1 MKKVSTIIKN
11 IIPYKFKFDKKN
23 YGILIS
29 DRLRVD
35 HNFRSIL
42 SGLVINKNF
51 NANAFVLSEK
61 KLFNN
66 ETNDLFNFF
75 NIKKLYGNVKIFSF
89 NNVVIYFNAFQK
101 IIFCYLKILNKKD
114 KLNYF
119 IKNFKVLDVHIGD
132 AVYDDYTR
140 HNHLYLNPSIFSLK
154 FIYFLYAAIYK
165 ILIIEKEKKI
175 NKIKFFIT
183 NQKAYSS
190 MGNLMLRYGTKK
202 KIITFLTGANFIQ
215 YINSYKETL
224 GYVFKIKDELVNT
237 TKKKISKNLINKYHH
252 DRFSNKICGLFVDKK
267 TLKKIYQSKNEKN
280 TLSFI
285 KKLKGYRSI
294 NLFAAHC
301 FSDAPHT
308 FSKLVFR
315 DYYDQFVSTIKFL
328 KKIENN
334 KDLWIIKAH
343 PERKNYDEEGII
355 EKVLSKYNVSNVIIC
370 PKNINNNILYKNVDN
385 LVTTGSTIALE
396 FSCIGKKPIITG
408 EAAYYDKEICTLVK
422 NKKEYF
428 NLLRNISE
436 YKNKMNKNQILKS
449 KYMLYILDNLIV
461 NNLPMSKI
469 LPSNTK
475 YSNNSLSY
483 LKTINKNR
491 TVNKIQSI
499 FDDLFYKQLE
509 RKIKQRL
516 SNKFN

>member
-165 ILIIEKEKKI
+165 ILIIEKYTKI
-175 NKIKFFIT
+175 NKIKLFIT

-202 KIITFLTGANFIQ
+202 K
-215 YINSYKETL
+215 
-224 GYVFKIKDELVNT
+224 
-237 TKKKISKNLINKYHH
+237 
-252 DRFSNKICGLFVDKK
+252 
-267 TLKKIYQSKNEKN
+267 
-280 TLSFI
+280 
-285 KKLKGYRSI
+285 
-294 NLFAAHC
+294 
-301 FSDAPHT
+301 
-308 FSKLVFR
+308 
-315 DYYDQFVSTIKFL
+315 
-328 KKIENN
+328 
-334 KDLWIIKAH
+334 
-343 PERKNYDEEGII
+343 NY
-355 EKVLSKYNVSNVIIC
+355 
-370 PKNINNNILYKNVDN
+370 
-385 LVTTGSTIALE
+385 
-396 FSCIGKKPIITG
+396 
-408 EAAYYDKEICTLVK
+408 
-422 NKKEYF
+422 
-428 NLLRNISE
+428 
-436 YKNKMNKNQILKS
+436 
-449 KYMLYILDNLIV
+449 
-461 NNLPMSKI
+461 
-469 LPSNTK
+469 
-475 YSNNSLSY
+475 
-483 LKTINKNR
+483 
-491 TVNKIQSI
+491 
-499 FDDLFYKQLE
+499 
-509 RKIKQRL
+509 
-516 SNKFN
+516 